1 MSDIDSRRSELSF
14 LNTPERIERIE
25 KFFCYLRVKP
35 VNGVN
40 SIVFDFTEDI
50 ISNVQ
55 ILQTA
60 SFIVETEVN
69 ERGGEAVKYLPGK
82 LTRFFR
88 DMLVYGAIKF
98 ATEADA
104 EMTVGEREVACFEEG
119 LLNIYKLG
127 NQC

>member
-1 MSDIDSRRSELSF
+1 MSDMDMKRWDLS
-14 LNTPERIERIE
+14 LINTPERIERID
-25 KFFCYLRVKP
+25 KFYCFIRVKP

-40 SIVFDFTEDI
+40 SVVFEFTEDI

-60 SFIVETEVN
+60 SYIAETEVN
-69 ERGGEAVKYLPGK
+69 ERGGDAIKYLPSK

-88 DMLVYGAIKF
+88 DMLMYGVVKF

-104 EMTVGEREVACFEEG
+104 EMTVSEKEVACFEEG
-119 LLNIYKLG
+119 ILNIYRLG
-127 NQC
+127 NQG

>member
-1 MSDIDSRRSELSF
+1 MSDMDRNRWELSL
-14 LNTPERIERIE
+14 LNTPDRIERIGE
-25 KFFCYLRVKP
+25 FYCLIRVKP

-40 SIVFDFTEDI
+40 NIVFEFTEDI

-60 SFIVETEVN
+60 SHIAETEVN
-69 ERGGEAVKYLPGK
+69 ERGGEAIKYLPAK

-88 DMLVYGAIKF
+88 DMLMYGAVKF

-104 EMTVGEREVACFEEG
+104 EMTVSEKEVACFEEG
-119 LLNIYKLG
+119 MLNIYKLG
-127 NQC
+127 NQG